1 MAYENHVC
9 VYQWTLLRLR
19 QRRISTMS
27 FEVIN
32 IYRHERVA
40 VITLNR
46 PVVLNALSL
55 QLVTE
60 LSLIHI

>member
-1 MAYENHVC
+1 
-9 VYQWTLLRLR
+9 
-19 QRRISTMS
+19 MS

-32 IYRHERVA
+32 IDRHERVA

-46 PVVLNALSL
+46 PEVLNALSL

-60 LSLIHI
+60 LD